1 MQVTLDQG
9 REAGVHLT
17 VSELKRRE
25 DRSCL
30 DVDIV
35 IAGAKKAGTSTL
47 LDHLLAASG
56 VAPLHRSEMP
66 YFTEDDEYRRGPEAA
81 IRKYFGEDVPP
92 ESVRVG
98 KDFLLNAPDAIPRM
112 LEDSPRARFAVVL
125 REPVS
130 RAYSSFWF
138 ARRRGF
144 EPEAE
149 FAAAVER
156 ELAGRRLE
164 LPRQDLREHVR
175 AGEYVGQL
183 KAVLDHLGR
192 QRVRVILL
200 EELHSDPRRV
210 ANELLAPFDTAIP
223 DDAVVPSNTNSSAR
237 PRSTLLA
244 RTGSSP
250 RVRAMVRPFL
260 SPAVRGSAER
270 LIRRFNDVP
279 FKPPP
284 IDEDVRVKLAAHYAP
299 QLDELAVLL
308 NRNLDAWKSA

>member
-1 MQVTLDQG
+1 M
-9 REAGVHLT
+9 HLT
-17 VSELKRRE
+17 VSDVKRRE
-25 DRSCL
+25 GRKCL
-30 DVDIV
+30 DLDIV

-47 LDHLLAASG
+47 LDHLLAATN

-66 YFTEDDEYRRGPEAA
+66 YFTEDGEYRRGPEAA
-81 IRKYFGEDVPP
+81 IRKYFGDDVPP

-112 LEDSPRARFAVVL
+112 LEDSPRAQVVVVL

-144 EPEAE
+144 EPEPE
-149 FAAAVER
+149 FVAAVER
-156 ELAGRRLE
+156 ELAGRRLA

-183 KAVLDHLGR
+183 KAVLAHLGR

-200 EELHSDPRRV
+200 EELHSDPRRL
-210 ANELLAPFDTAIP
+210 ANELLAPFDTSIP
-223 DDAVVPSNTNSSAR
+223 DEAIVPGHTNSSAR

-244 RTGSSP
+244 RAGSSP
-250 RVRAMVRPFL
+250 RVRATVRPFL
-260 SPAVRGSAER
+260 SPRVRGSAER

-284 IDEDVRVKLAAHYAP
+284 IDEDVRVRLAAHYAP
-299 QLDELAVLL
+299 QLDELAELL
-308 NRNLDAWKSA
+308 GRDLGAWKSA